1 MSVDATKIAEPE
13 RFLQA
18 FALILLVGTGA
29 VFAVRG
35 HRGLALSLLL
45 LTLFAW
51 GRADCFGLWRA
62 SKDCCFVGYLV
73 SEITYALIV
82 RLGSVLI
89 SLGVVASLTADLGT
103 QSFEIVTVIRRLEPL
118 GWVTLFFFY
127 FLFVSRNGLELWAYL
142 LGATETEPPAT
153 MGGIYSSVVRL
164 VVHLSAHLAI
174 LSGLGMASGLSETY
188 EPLFIGSIAILLP
201 TVLGNAQTGL
211 LTLER
216 ARLFYSSLAAQ
227 LIKMFLITTFVLGI
241 LFWLALT
248 VKGEPDLGIR
258 LFWGLSGVS
267 SLIYGVVLIAL
278 WNDLR
283 LRNDE
288 STFVPKRVERTV
300 DEDPPEF

>member
-211 LTLER
+211 LTLEESQTVLQLPR
-216 ARLFYSSLAAQ
+216 RPADQDVFDHDVRSGNSVLVGSDREGGARPRHQA
-227 LIKMFLITTFVLGI
+227 VLGTE
-241 LFWLALT
+241 WC
-248 VKGEPDLGIR
+248 EQPH
-258 LFWGLSGVS
+258 
-267 SLIYGVVLIAL
+267 L
-278 WNDLR
+278 WSRAHCPL
-283 LRNDE
+283 E
-288 STFVPKRVERTV
+288 
-300 DEDPPEF
+300 